1 MPPIQA
7 LFQPQMTPT
16 AIETDSDRFRLKAEG
31 GGLFAKMLGMGTTS
45 SMVVDATGMRLKKST
60 FAGEE
65 LTFIPRH
72 QIASTVYV
80 VQKPVELLVLGLA
93 TLIAV
98 IGIVILIVYFFS
110 KKRVLVGVLST
121 AGTVEVLKLKA
132 NEDDVAEL
140 KAGMA
145 FLESLLQMAP
155 ASSAAASPVRTE
167 EMPAAPPP
175 PTARRSPSPPPPPAP
190 PPPVAAA
197 APADAGTQIINC
209 PSCGTQMS
217 VPQNA
222 LGRKV
227 RCVSC
232 REVFRAGG

>member
-7 LFQPQMTPT
+7 LFQPVMNAT
-16 AIETDSDRFRLKAEG
+16 AIETDADRFRLKAEG

-80 VQKPVELLVLGLA
+80 VQKPVELLILGIA

-98 IGIVILIVYFFS
+98 IGIVLLIIYFTS
-110 KKRVLVGVLST
+110 RKRVIVGVLST

-155 ASSAAASPVRTE
+155 AAVAASPVRTE
-167 EMPAAPPP
+167 EMPVA
-175 PTARRSPSPPPPPAP
+175 PTARRSFSPPAPPAP
-190 PPPVAAA
+190 PPPAAAA
-197 APADAGTQIINC
+197 APVADAGTQIINC

-217 VPQNA
+217 VPTNA